1 MSAEIKI
8 ACPDCGKVITV
19 KIQTIDRLREE
30 VAQLKRENKRLLDGT
45 GDMFN
50 ELFGMGRKR

>member
-19 KIQTIDRLREE
+19 KIQTIDRLHEE
-30 VAQLKRENKRLLDGT
+30 VAQLKRENKRLLDCT

>member
-30 VAQLKRENKRLLDGT
+30 VSRLKMENKRLLNGT
-45 GDMFN
+45 GDLFN

>member
-45 GDMFN
+45 GDLFN

>member
-30 VAQLKRENKRLLDGT
+30 VSRLKMENKRLLDGT
-45 GDMFN
+45 GDLFN

>member
-30 VAQLKRENKRLLDGT
+30 VAQLKRENKRLLNGT
-45 GDMFN
+45 GDLFN

>member
-8 ACPDCGKVITV
+8 TCPDCGKVITV

-30 VAQLKRENKRLLDGT
+30 VARLKRENKRLLDGS

>member
-8 ACPDCGKVITV
+8 TCPDCGKVITV

-30 VAQLKRENKRLLDGT
+30 VSRLKMENKRLPDGT
-45 GDMFN
+45 GDLFN
-50 ELFGMGRKR
+50 ELFGMGRKQ

>member
-8 ACPDCGKVITV
+8 TCPDCGKIITV
-19 KIQTIDRLREE
+19 KIKTIDRLREE
-30 VAQLKRENKRLLDGT
+30 VARLKRENRRLLDGT